1 MESEKLKKKSLVSIM
16 IIIIDIIFLV
26 LFIFLLPNLLWHI
39 AGPDFIV
46 LENWSGTLSNPI
58 RYRFGAGSFEL
69 VFIFARVITFI
80 ILQINLL
87 KGHAKARK
95 VWTVLIH
102 IVIGILGII
111 SFFIFAEGPNI
122 IYNLQMIFDS
132 GL

>member
-1 MESEKLKKKSLVSIM
+1 M
-16 IIIIDIIFLV
+16 
-26 LFIFLLPNLLWHI
+26 LWHI
-39 AGPDFIV
+39 AGPDFLV
-46 LENWSGTLSNPI
+46 LEDWSGTLSNPI
-58 RYRFGAGSFEL
+58 RYRFGAGSCEL
-69 VFIFARVITFI
+69 VFILARVITFI

-87 KGHAKARK
+87 KDHGKARK

-111 SFFIFAEGPNI
+111 SFFVFAEGPNI